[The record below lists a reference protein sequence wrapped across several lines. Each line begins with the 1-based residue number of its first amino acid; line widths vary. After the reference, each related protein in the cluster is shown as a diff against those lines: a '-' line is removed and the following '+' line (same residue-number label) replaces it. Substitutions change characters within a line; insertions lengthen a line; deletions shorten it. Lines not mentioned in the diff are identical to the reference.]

1 MLFAY
6 LRADFKKIKGFRI
19 FLLHLLIPICTA
31 IAFLM
36 YYSYAPWSV
45 YSKLE
50 AYFQILAIALPFLSG
65 LFCAV
70 LSEQELM
77 ACSFQN
83 MLAVPCRIKA
93 FYSKLLVLI
102 ILGAAAVLLASVLFG
117 AGFYFIAENVDF
129 SLYFIMAA
137 VITGSSIF
145 LYIMHLFLAMRF
157 NKGVAAGTG
166 IVESM
171 VSALF
176 LTKLGDNIW
185 IYVPAAWASRL
196 VTMLLPEPGVIWYN
210 NIITINYNKSCNM
223 AVAICI
229 ITTIAGLAAFGIWA
243 LKWDG
248 IKGSE

>member
-6 LRADFKKIKGFRI
+6 IRADFKKIKGLRV
-19 FLLHLLIPICTA
+19 FLLHLLIPVCTA
-31 IAFLM
+31 VAFLA
-36 YYSYAPWSV
+36 YYLYAPWNV

-50 AYFQILAIALPFLSG
+50 AYFQVLATALPFLSG

-77 ACSFQN
+77 AGLFQN
-83 MLAVPCRIKA
+83 MLAVPCRMAA
-93 FYSKLLVLI
+93 FYSKLFVLI

-117 AGFYFIAENVDF
+117 AGFCFITENVDF

-145 LYIMHLFLAMRF
+145 LYVIHLFLAIRF
-157 NKGVAAGTG
+157 NKGVAAGAG
-166 IVESM
+166 LAGSM

-176 LTKLGDNIW
+176 LTNLGDNIW
-185 IYVPAAWASRL
+185 IYTPVAWASRL
-196 VTMLLPEPGVIWYN
+196 VTMLLPDHSVYG
-210 NIITINYNKSCNM
+210 IITINYNKECNLA
-223 AVAICI
+223 AVICI
-229 ITTIAGLAAFGIWA
+229 ISTISALMAFGAWA